1 MEFSKVNHSRHKV
14 TEFDGSRLPIAEVKA
29 ILAEAVLA
37 PSAHN
42 IQPWHF
48 AIVASDEKRAA
59 LSTAMHGKNA
69 AQHEAA
75 GATLVVY
82 SDTDLTER
90 VHDLV
95 EIGADFLPE
104 ASKEM
109 LLTRLPGM
117 FDKFSPEELSDYLA
131 LNIGLVAQNIVLVA
145 TDKGLKTNMIL
156 GFDKVKAKEVLAIE
170 ERFRPELIITMGYS
184 DTEGT
189 ASYRLPV
196 NDITDVI

>member
-29 ILAEAVLA
+29 ILAEAILA

-82 SDTDLTER
+82 SDTDLTAR

-95 EIGADFLPE
+95 
-104 ASKEM
+104 
-109 LLTRLPGM
+109 
-117 FDKFSPEELSDYLA
+117 
-131 LNIGLVAQNIVLVA
+131 
-145 TDKGLKTNMIL
+145 
-156 GFDKVKAKEVLAIE
+156 
-170 ERFRPELIITMGYS
+170 
-184 DTEGT
+184 
-189 ASYRLPV
+189 
-196 NDITDVI
+196 